1 MEEGFDKNAHAA
13 VFVADDIDEVA
24 AGGGIAGDGVVL
36 EHFAG
41 KTDGGDGGFD
51 FVGHVVDEVGFHL
64 VQSVLGEDSADG
76 EDEEGGDE
84 ENHQDADDG
93 VAVGVGTE
101 DDGGGGEGEDDKEA
115 FAGGDSVGVESV
127 FESGIAQ
134 FVGVGLLTAVEQGV
148 GVGFNHPDGGGE
160 VDTVDNEFFA
170 DEGVEEGEV
179 EFGGVDG
186 AVDGWVGGL
195 GVGSLE
201 GALQTVAGVEEG
213 VVLADDVF
221 FGRLDVG
228 VGEGENTVLGGN
240 AELDAFL
247 VVEELSVVADDVLHF
262 LVHFVDAAVAKQEVS
277 FLLGDIVLDFH
288 LVQLVEDFVDG
299 VVDTDVKKVVA
310 HLGRFAGLVN
320 LDDDEANGGNG
331 EER

>member
-1 MEEGFDKNAHAA
+1 M
-13 VFVADDIDEVA
+13 
-24 AGGGIAGDGVVL
+24 
-36 EHFAG
+36 
-41 KTDGGDGGFD
+41 
-51 FVGHVVDEVGFHL
+51 
-64 VQSVLGEDSADG
+64 
-76 EDEEGGDE
+76 
-84 ENHQDADDG
+84 
-93 VAVGVGTE
+93 
-101 DDGGGGEGEDDKEA
+101 
-115 FAGGDSVGVESV
+115 ESV
-127 FESGIAQ
+127 FESGITQ

-148 GVGFNHPDGGGE
+148 GVGLNHTDGGGE
-160 VDTVDNEFFA
+160 VDTVDDEFFA
-170 DEGVEEGEV
+170 DEGVEEREV

-186 AVDGWVGGL
+186 AVDGRVGGL
-195 GVGSLE
+195 VVGSLE

-213 VVLADDVF
+213 VVLGDDVF

-228 VGEGENTVLGGN
+228 VGEGENTVLGGD

-247 VVEELSVVADDVLHF
+247 VVEELGVVADDVLHF

-288 LVQLVEDFVDG
+288 LVQLVEDLVDG
-299 VVDTDVKKVVA
+299 VVDTDVEKIVA